1 MNISGNLKRGYRHFL
16 RLSPKMKKQIY
27 LDFQKI
33 FDNPLAKY
41 LISKEFLECIGYIS
55 SYLQQSE

>member
-1 MNISGNLKRGYRHFL
+1 
-16 RLSPKMKKQIY
+16 MKKQIY

-55 SYLQQSE
+55 SYLQQSK

>member
-1 MNISGNLKRGYRHFL
+1 
-16 RLSPKMKKQIY
+16 MKKQIY

-41 LISKEFLECIGYIS
+41 LISKEFECIGYIS
-55 SYLQQSE
+55 SFLQQSE